1 MKKLSLLIFSMLVGV
16 VSYFT
21 LFPFEAQAIPAFA
34 RKYDI
39 PCTMCHT
46 AFPKLNDFGVN
57 FRDNGYQMGSDS
69 DLPTNQDKSY
79 FPIAFRTTVGYQYQK
94 STNAVTDGAGNNYDT
109 YTSGF
114 GSFGMDFLSAGTLD
128 RDISYL
134 IVPTGE
140 FSNLGGAATFSLE
153 SAWIRIDNI
162 MENPML
168 NFKIGKGDLDIP
180 FSIHRSLTILS
191 PYLIYTYSPVV
202 LDPFAMAD
210 HQGIAQ
216 LAGHMQN
223 PIGNFRYAVNLVSN
237 NTYGGHDTGFYLHVT
252 QAMGGGG
259 YSSGYRG
266 GIFYLNMPMPTT
278 GDPLTALTAP
288 IDPTTGAATTGGS
301 PRPISKFGIDLS
313 GNFLA
318 NKLNVFGVLMH
329 GTDDKD
335 LALVVN
341 AQDAAF
347 WGGFVE
353 ANYMAS
359 PKLVLIGRYDIIRN
373 TTQADPVLDAS
384 AKDTNDQDG
393 LTLSAR
399 YALAVH
405 NRGEIW
411 VHAEANSTKIKKM
424 GAVDLSGNPT
434 DQTNTT
440 LFLGLDFAY

>member
-1 MKKLSLLIFSMLVGV
+1 
-16 VSYFT
+16 
-21 LFPFEAQAIPAFA
+21 
-34 RKYDI
+34 
-39 PCTMCHT
+39 
-46 AFPKLNDFGVN
+46 
-57 FRDNGYQMGSDS
+57 
-69 DLPTNQDKSY
+69 
-79 FPIAFRTTVGYQYQK
+79 
-94 STNAVTDGAGNNYDT
+94 
-109 YTSGF
+109 
-114 GSFGMDFLSAGTLD
+114 
-128 RDISYL
+128 
-134 IVPTGE
+134 
-140 FSNLGGAATFSLE
+140 
-153 SAWIRIDNI
+153 
-162 MENPML
+162 
-168 NFKIGKGDLDIP
+168 
-180 FSIHRSLTILS
+180 
-191 PYLIYTYSPVV
+191 
-202 LDPFAMAD
+202 
-210 HQGIAQ
+210 
-216 LAGHMQN
+216 
-223 PIGNFRYAVNLVSN
+223 
-237 NTYGGHDTGFYLHVT
+237 GFYLHVT